1 MGKKAPKGK
10 AAKAETPRG
19 AEVEAEVLPPKE
31 YKKTVKLLKS
41 SKKDRILD
49 GCSKCGDHAFVAKSG
64 LSPLMNLLGN
74 SVRVRFV
81 DPGVLCLRVPVCAHS
96 LRVCVALTTR
106 ARRFTAF
113 EAAAPP
119 LTRSRCRCASAASL
133 PNWTTH

>member
-1 MGKKAPKGK
+1 MGKKAAAKGK

-74 SVRVRFV
+74 SVRVRIV
-81 DPGVLCLRVPVCAHS
+81 DPDVLCVRVPVCAHCVCVC
-96 LRVCVALTTR
+96 VCVALTTR

-113 EAAAPP
+113 ART
-119 LTRSRCRCASAASL
+119 LSICRCASAASL